1 MKIAITN
8 KSALIIVD
16 VQKDFLP
23 KGSLPIPRGD
33 EVIEPLNKYIDI
45 FLRHEQPIYATRDW
59 HPENHISFKKYGGIW
74 PSHCIQNTRGAE
86 FADKLHLPS
95 ETVIINKGY
104 MQDRDAYSGFQ
115 ETYLD
120 LELRRRNIKRVFIGG
135 LATEYCVE
143 ATVLDALKLG
153 YETILLLDAI
163 RSVDANPGDSE
174 KAIKKMF
181 FNGAIGIT
189 LDDIF
194 RGILYVEDG

>member
-1 MKIAITN
+1 MKITITN

-16 VQKDFLP
+16 IQKDFLP
-23 KGSLPIPRGD
+23 KGALPVPRGD
-33 EVIEPLNKYIDI
+33 KVIEPLNKYIDT
-45 FLRHEQPIYATRDW
+45 FLKCKQPIFATRDW
-59 HPENHISFKKYGGIW
+59 HPENHISFKKYGGTW
-74 PSHCIQNTRGAE
+74 PSHCIQNTIGAE
-86 FADKLHLPS
+86 FSDELRLPS
-95 ETVIINKGY
+95 KTIVINKGY

-135 LATEYCVE
+135 LATDYCVK

-163 RSVDANPGDSE
+163 RGVDVNLGDSE
-174 KAIKKMF
+174 KAIKEMF

-194 RGILYVEDG
+194 REI